1 MQNNLQIIVTR
12 AHLSALTVTMLIG
25 TVVMNTVTQLP
36 RDLSK
41 WISILKLEK
50 KIRAANFATSVLKW
64 E

>member
-12 AHLSALTVTMLIG
+12 AHLSALTVMMLIG
-25 TVVMNTVTQLP
+25 TVVMNIVTQLP
-36 RDLSK
+36 CDLSR

-50 KIRAANFATSVLKW
+50 KIKAANFATSVLKW